1 MALNAVAILVLIAGV
16 PVVAVLG
23 VTVEAL
29 VEVVVSE
36 EVVEV
41 DLGEVVA
48 AAKEIVGRFPGA
60 ATFPTRG
67 SRRLVFGEVSR
78 RAHDTESCGSRAFIA
93 TDQHGFHSQIKKN
106 PYEIRVIRGSIKSH
120 KKYKCVSYDVAQ

>member
-1 MALNAVAILVLIAGV
+1 M
-16 PVVAVLG
+16 
-23 VTVEAL
+23 
-29 VEVVVSE
+29 EVVVS

-67 SRRLVFGEVSR
+67 KPQPHFWGGVTQG
-78 RAHDTESCGSRAFIA
+78 A
-93 TDQHGFHSQIKKN
+93 
-106 PYEIRVIRGSIKSH
+106 
-120 KKYKCVSYDVAQ
+120 

>member
-1 MALNAVAILVLIAGV
+1 MAPNAVAILVLIAGV
-16 PVVAVLG
+16 QAGAALG
-23 VTVEAL
+23 VTEAL

-36 EVVEV
+36 GVEV
-41 DLGEVVA
+41 DSGEVVA

-78 RAHDTESCGSRAFIA
+78 RAHDTQRLRRRAFYS
-93 TDQHGFHSQIKKN
+93 HG
-106 PYEIRVIRGSIKSH
+106 
-120 KKYKCVSYDVAQ
+120 